1 LTLRARKELILS
13 YVLPLLKNITL
24 KDNELNGATMET
36 SKILKDYA
44 KKYFSIFNVKPEVQ
58 RYYNENESKHIDV
71 LSVQSL

>member
-1 LTLRARKELILS
+1 M
-13 YVLPLLKNITL
+13 LPLLKNITL